1 MKKITKAVITAGGYA
16 TRFLPITKA
25 VPKEMLPLGDKPV
38 IHYILQELQTAGI
51 TDVLLLMDSALPGPL
66 YICRACGYGGGG

>member
-1 MKKITKAVITAGGYA
+1 MSNITKAVITAGGYA

-38 IHYILQELQTAGI
+38 IHYILQELQDAGI
-51 TDVLLLMDSALPGPL
+51 T
-66 YICRACGYGGGG
+66 